1 MFSLFLVSLFMLLV
15 MLGDKRKE
23 KKKELL
29 SLGVFCFSRFWFWF
43 VAHHLLGKM
52 PQRGFAWIFELIKLV
67 KGFA

>member
-1 MFSLFLVSLFMLLV
+1 MLLV

-29 SLGVFCFSRFWFWF
+29 SLGVFCFSRFWFWFWF